1 MALDLN
7 QEDSLLQP
15 ENLQTLRGRMT
26 FVIHQISAGGAQRVL
41 TLLANEFCEKGW
53 SVTLLTLDSGS
64 EPAFFELH
72 SDIQHWPLSLM
83 REQGNWWKA
92 VKVHLYRPFL
102 LRCAIRRSKPDVVIS
117 FIDLMNIL
125 TLVAT
130 VGLKIPVIISERV
143 HPAFHSIGKF
153 WSLLRQG
160 VYQRSACLVLQTRDA
175 RSFFSSSIQ
184 KNSRIIPNPILVPE
198 YSGSTLKSGTSSKT
212 LVAMGRLREQ
222 KGFDLLLKAFAPLY
236 NKFPDWMLEIW
247 GEGEQKKYLEDLR
260 DELGLR
266 ERVRFPGLSK
276 EHYKTI
282 SAADIFILSSRYEGF
297 PNVLGEAMACG
308 LPVVSFDCPSG
319 PSEMIQDGVNG
330 LLVPAENILQLSSS
344 LERLMTSVE
353 LRRSLGKQA
362 RKITEIYSL
371 DKIVQSWEELI
382 GEVVNEQKI

>member
-7 QEDSLLQP
+7 QEDPMLLP
-15 ENLQTLRGRMT
+15 ENLQKPRGRLT
-26 FVIHQISAGGAQRVL
+26 FVIHQITAGGAERIL
-41 TLLANEFCEKGW
+41 TLLANKFCEKGW

-92 VKVHLYRPFL
+92 VKVHFLRPFL
-102 LRCAIRRSKPDVVIS
+102 LRCAIRRSKPDVVIA

-130 VGLKIPVIISERV
+130 IGLKIPVIISERV

-153 WSLLRQG
+153 WSLLRQV
-160 VYQRSACLVLQTRDA
+160 VYKRSACLVVQTRDA

-184 KNSRIIPNPILVPE
+184 KNSRIIPNPVLVPE
-198 YSGSTLKSGTSSKT
+198 YSGPVLKSSASSKT
-212 LVAMGRLREQ
+212 LMAMGRLREQ

-247 GEGEQKKYLEDLR
+247 GEGEQKEYLEGLR

-266 ERVRFPGLSK
+266 KRVRFPGLSK

-282 SAADIFILSSRYEGF
+282 SEADIFVLSSRYEGF

-330 LLVPAENILQLSSS
+330 LLVPAGNILQLSSS
-344 LERLMTSVE
+344 MERLMTSAE
-353 LRRSLGKQA
+353 LRKILGEQA
-362 RKITEIYSL
+362 IKITESYSL
-371 DKIVQSWEELI
+371 NKIVQSWEELI
-382 GEVVNEQKI
+382 GEVVNEQ

>member
-7 QEDSLLQP
+7 QEDPLLQSV
-15 ENLQTLRGRMT
+15 NLQTNRRRLT
-26 FVIHQISAGGAQRVL
+26 FVIHQITAGGAERVL
-41 TLLANEFCEKGW
+41 TLLANEFCDKGW

-92 VKVHLYRPFL
+92 AKIHILRPLL
-102 LRCAIRRSKPDVVIS
+102 LRRAIKRSRPLAVIT
-117 FIDLMNIL
+117 FIDLNNIL

-130 VGLKIPVIISERV
+130 IGLKVPIVISERV
-143 HPAFHSIGKF
+143 HPAFYSIGMF
-153 WSLLRQG
+153 WSLLRKV
-160 VYQRSACLVLQTRDA
+160 VYKRSACLVLQTRDA

-184 KNSRIIPNPILVPE
+184 ENSRIIPNPVLVPE
-198 YSGSTLKSGTSSKT
+198 YSGPALKSGASSKT
-212 LVAMGRLREQ
+212 LLAMGRLRQQ

-266 ERVRFPGLSK
+266 NRVRFPGLAK

-282 SAADIFILSSRYEGF
+282 SAADIFVLSSRYEGF

-319 PSEMIQDGVNG
+319 PSDLIQDGVNG
-330 LLVPAENILQLSSS
+330 LLVSPGNILQLSSS
-344 LERLMTSVE
+344 MERLMTSTD
-353 LRRSLGKQA
+353 LRKSLGEQA
-362 RKITEIYSL
+362 QKITEIYSL

>member
-7 QEDSLLQP
+7 QEDPLLQSA
-15 ENLQTLRGRMT
+15 NLQTNRRRLT
-26 FVIHQISAGGAQRVL
+26 FVIHQITAGGAERVL

-72 SDIQHWPLSLM
+72 PDIQHWPLSLK
-83 REQGNWWKA
+83 REQGSWLKA
-92 VKVHLYRPFL
+92 VKVHILRPFL
-102 LRCAIRRSKPDVVIS
+102 LRRAIKRSRPLAVIT
-117 FIDLMNIL
+117 FIDLNNIL

-130 VGLKIPVIISERV
+130 IGLKIPIIISERV

-153 WSLLRQG
+153 WSLLRQV
-160 VYQRSACLVLQTRDA
+160 VYKRSACLVLQTRDV

-184 KNSRIIPNPILVPE
+184 KNSRIIPNPVLVPE
-198 YSGSTLKSGTSSKT
+198 YPAPALKSGASSKT
-212 LVAMGRLREQ
+212 LLAMGRLRQQ

-266 ERVRFPGLSK
+266 NRVWFPGLAK

-282 SAADIFILSSRYEGF
+282 SAADIFVLSSRYEGF

-319 PSEMIQDGVNG
+319 PSDLIQDGVNG
-330 LLVPAENILQLSSS
+330 LLVSPGNILQLSSS
-344 LERLMTSVE
+344 MERLMTSTD
-353 LRRSLGKQA
+353 LRKSLGEQA
-362 RKITEIYSL
+362 QKITEIYSL

>member
-7 QEDSLLQP
+7 QENPMPQP
-15 ENLQTLRGRMT
+15 ENSQTSRGRLT
-26 FVIHQISAGGAQRVL
+26 FVIYQITAGGAQRVL

-53 SVTLLTLDSGS
+53 SVTILTLDSGS

-72 SDIQHWPLSLM
+72 SDIQHWSLSLM

-92 VKVHLYRPFL
+92 VKLHLFYRLFL
-102 LRCAIRRSKPDVVIS
+102 LRCAIRRSKPDVVIA

-130 VGLKIPVIISERV
+130 IGLKIPVIISERV
-143 HPAFHSIGKF
+143 HPAFYSIGMF
-153 WSLLRQG
+153 WSLLRRV
-160 VYQRSACLVLQTRDA
+160 VYKRSACLVVQTRDV

-184 KNSRIIPNPILVPE
+184 KNSRIIPNPVLVPE
-198 YSGSTLKSGTSSKT
+198 YPAPALKSGASSKT

-222 KGFDLLLKAFAPLY
+222 KGFDLLLKAFAPLC

-247 GEGEQKKYLEDLR
+247 GEGEQKEYLEGLC

-266 ERVRFPGLSK
+266 ERVRFPGLAK

-282 SAADIFILSSRYEGF
+282 SAADIFVLSSRYEGF

-319 PSEMIQDGVNG
+319 PSDMIEDGVNG
-330 LLVPAENILQLSSS
+330 LLVPQENILQLSSS
-344 LERLMTSVE
+344 IERLMISAE
-353 LRRSLGKQA
+353 LRKNLGEQA
-362 RKITEIYSL
+362 RKITESYSL
-371 DKIVQSWEELI
+371 DRVFIT
-382 GEVVNEQKI
+382 EQPNGHPAE